1 MKASKKI
8 LITGAAGFIG
18 YYASKAFLEEGFE
31 VLGIDNINDY
41 YSTDL
46 KKFRLKDIRNHNKFN
61 FLLQDLIDA
70 DKLSKTVDS
79 FKPDVVIHLA
89 AQAGV
94 RYSLKNPKS
103 YLDSNIISFFNLL
116 EAIKNN
122 SLEKFIFASSS
133 SVYGNL
139 TSVPYR
145 EDSSTDR
152 PISLYA
158 ATKKANESLA
168 YAFAVN
174 SGIQTIGL
182 RFFTVYGPK
191 GRPDMAYFKFSE
203 LISNGKEITVF
214 NEGKMSRDMT
224 FIKDVVQGIIQA
236 VKFKNFSKEIPYE
249 IFNLGN
255 DSPVETW
262 DLINFIENF
271 FGVKSKY
278 NFKKNNTEVKKTWAD
293 ISKAKKLLNYNPKT
307 QFDEGMKLFLEWYV
321 EFKEKDNQP

>member
-1 MKASKKI
+1 M
-8 LITGAAGFIG
+8 
-18 YYASKAFLEEGFE
+18 
-31 VLGIDNINDY
+31 
-41 YSTDL
+41 
-46 KKFRLKDIRNHNKFN
+46 
-61 FLLQDLIDA
+61 
-70 DKLSKTVDS
+70 
-79 FKPDVVIHLA
+79 
-89 AQAGV
+89 
-94 RYSLKNPKS
+94 
-103 YLDSNIISFFNLL
+103 

-236 VKFKNFSKEIPYE
+236 VKFKNFSEEIPYE

-293 ISKAKKLLNYNPKT
+293 ISKAKKLLNYNPQT